1 MEVQHYS
8 KFQKTSWFPG
18 SNQTAISSKPEKS
31 NKLAIYVQLP
41 NKDFV
46 KIMTKPSENIRDIKK
61 RLRNDHKICTGDC
74 CLIFQT
80 QCLEN
85 DKTVAGCGLSH
96 CSVIEIFESK
106 QIEIVTSDGK
116 LMTLKVQAHEN
127 VLSLKRKIHVES
139 SIPVHRQCLLFE
151 GKQLDNDQEFC
162 MDELPNETQL
172 HLVLTIQI
180 FIKSLSGKTRVL
192 DVEPF
197 HTVDNLKYLIESE
210 EAVPCKWMNLT
221 YAGKYL
227 EPHRTLSDYNIQNES
242 TIYMNVRFSCP
253 DNFDFGNLS
262 IINYDDCDSSD
273 QSLDF
278 DCSLH
283 NSTMIS
289 H

>member
-1 MEVQHYS
+1 MEVHHYS

-18 SNQTAISSKPEKS
+18 SNKTVISSKPEKS
-31 NKLAIYVQLP
+31 SKLAIYVQLP

-46 KIMTKPSENIRDIKK
+46 KIMTKSSEKIRDIKK

-85 DKTVAGCGLSH
+85 DKTVAACGLSH
-96 CSVIEIFESK
+96 CSVVEIFESK

-221 YAGKYL
+221 YAGKHL
-227 EPHRTLSDYNIQNES
+227 EPQRTLSDYNIQNES

-253 DNFDFGNLS
+253 DNCDFGNLS
-262 IINYDDCDSSD
+262 IINPDDYDLSD
-273 QSLDF
+273 QSMDF
-278 DCSLH
+278 DRSLH

>member
-1 MEVQHYS
+1 MEVHHYS

-18 SNQTAISSKPEKS
+18 SNKTVISSKPEKS
-31 NKLAIYVQLP
+31 SKLAIYVQLP

-46 KIMTKPSENIRDIKK
+46 KIMTKSSEKIRDIKN
-61 RLRNDHKICTGDC
+61 RLRNDHRICTGDC

-96 CSVIEIFESK
+96 CSVVEILESK

-116 LMTLKVQAHEN
+116 LLTLKVQAHEN

-221 YAGKYL
+221 YAGKHL

-253 DNFDFGNLS
+253 DNCDFGNLS
-262 IINYDDCDSSD
+262 IINPDDYDLSD
-273 QSLDF
+273 QSMDF
-278 DCSLH
+278 DRSLH